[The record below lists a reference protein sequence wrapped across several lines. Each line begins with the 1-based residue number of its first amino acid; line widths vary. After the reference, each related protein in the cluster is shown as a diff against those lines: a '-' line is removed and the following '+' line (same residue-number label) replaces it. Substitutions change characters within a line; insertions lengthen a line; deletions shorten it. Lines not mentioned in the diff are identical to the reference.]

1 MSSRIVRTS
10 LVGSHFEL
18 GTRQSSRLAV
28 KDRNS
33 YYGGV
38 PLDLNE
44 FATKLLRCRTQLQ
57 LSVAE
62 VAEATGLAVTKLEG
76 FEAASVQP
84 SGDDILVLADFF
96 VCDYRFFISN
106 ERLAAFEQTDSLYR
120 MHGGEFSKEDRRS
133 ILEFI
138 FLCECEHQLEQD
150 LDRRAESFE
159 FTPRGTFFKGQGEAA
174 AAALRA
180 HFNYAPNA
188 VPSDVYADF
197 RKLGFHVF
205 RRRLA
210 NSNISGLTIRH
221 PSAGT
226 CILVN
231 YDEDIYRQR
240 FTGAHEA
247 AHGII
252 DRDQEFIVSFAR
264 ESTRDHK
271 VEIRAN
277 TFASRYILPQTL
289 VEEIPVTEWSGAE
302 AVHWA
307 NRLKVSTWALA
318 IALKEGGRIDAETAN
333 RLRRTRVPADL
344 KVDPELSGLEG
355 RSLERKHELLKRG
368 LSNFYVD
375 LCFQALSK
383 GIISAGRTAE
393 MMLVDDFELGEIAA
407 LFGRRVQAE

>member
-1 MSSRIVRTS
+1 
-10 LVGSHFEL
+10 
-18 GTRQSSRLAV
+18 
-28 KDRNS
+28 
-33 YYGGV
+33 V

-57 LSVAE
+57 LSAAE
-62 VAEATGLAVTKLEG
+62 VAEATGLAITRLEA
-76 FEAASVQP
+76 FEAAAVQP
-84 SGDDILVLADFF
+84 NGDDILVLADFF
-96 VCDYRFFISN
+96 ACDYRFFISN

-120 MHGGEFSKEDRRS
+120 MHGGEFSKEDRRN

-138 FLCECEHQLEQD
+138 FLCECEHQLEQE
-150 LDRRAESFE
+150 LERRVETFE
-159 FTPRGTFFKGQGEAA
+159 FIPRGSFYKGQGADA
-174 AAALRA
+174 DAALRA

-210 NSNISGLTIRH
+210 NSNISGVTIRH

-240 FTGAHEA
+240 FTAAHEA
-247 AHGII
+247 AHGIL
-252 DRDQEFIVSFAR
+252 DRDQEFVVSFAS
-264 ESTRDHK
+264 ESTRDQK

-277 TFASRYILPQTL
+277 TFASRYILPQSV
-289 VEEIPVTEWSGAE
+289 VEGISVTEWSGAE

-307 NRLKVSTWALA
+307 SRLKVSTWAFV
-318 IALKEGGRIDAETAN
+318 IALKEAGRIDDETAN
-333 RLRRTRVPADL
+333 HLRRTRVPADL

-355 RSLERKHELLKRG
+355 KSLERKRELLKRG
-368 LSNFYVD
+368 LSTFYVD
-375 LCFQALSK
+375 LCFQAVSK

-393 MMLVDDFELGEIAA
+393 MMLVDDFELGEVAA

>member
-1 MSSRIVRTS
+1 M
-10 LVGSHFEL
+10 
-18 GTRQSSRLAV
+18 
-28 KDRNS
+28 
-33 YYGGV
+33 

-44 FATKLLRCRTQLQ
+44 FATKLRRCRTQLQ

-62 VAEATGLAVTKLEG
+62 VANATGLAPTRIEG
-76 FEAASVQP
+76 FEAGSVQP

-96 VCDYRFFISN
+96 ACDYRFFISN

-133 ILEFI
+133 ILEFV
-138 FLCECEHQLEQD
+138 FLCECEHQLEQE
-150 LDRRAESFE
+150 LERRVETFE
-159 FTPRGTFFKGQGEAA
+159 YTPRGSFYKGQGADA

-240 FTGAHEA
+240 FTAAHEA
-247 AHGII
+247 AHGIL
-252 DRDQEFIVSFAR
+252 DRDQEFVVSFAS
-264 ESTRDHK
+264 ESTRDLK

-277 TFASRYILPQTL
+277 TFASRYLLPQSV
-289 VEEIPVTEWSGAE
+289 VEGISVADWSGAE
-302 AVHWA
+302 AVQWA
-307 NRLKVSTWALA
+307 SRLKVSTWALA
-318 IALKEGGRIDAETAN
+318 IALKEAGQIDTETAN
-333 RLRRTRVPADL
+333 RLRRTRVPTDL
-344 KVDPELSGLEG
+344 KVDPELSHFEG
-355 RSLERKHELLKRG
+355 RSLERKRELLKRG
-368 LSNFYVD
+368 LSTFYVD

-383 GIISAGRTAE
+383 GIISAGRAAE
-393 MMLVDDFELGEIAA
+393 MMLVNDFELDEIAG
-407 LFGRRVQAE
+407 LFRWKVQSE

>member
-1 MSSRIVRTS
+1 MN
-10 LVGSHFEL
+10 
-18 GTRQSSRLAV
+18 
-28 KDRNS
+28 D
-33 YYGGV
+33 YYRGV
-38 PLDLNE
+38 ALDLNE

-57 LSVAE
+57 LSIGE
-62 VAEATGLAVTKLEG
+62 VAEATGLAVTRLEG
-76 FEAASVQP
+76 FETASAQP

-96 VCDYRFFISN
+96 ACDYRFFISN

-120 MHGGEFSKEDRRS
+120 MHGSEFSKEDRRN

-138 FLCECEHQLEQD
+138 FLCECEHQLGRE
-150 LDRRAESFE
+150 LDRRVETFE
-159 FTPRGTFFKGQGEAA
+159 FTLHGSYYKGQGAAA
-174 AAALRA
+174 AAALRE
-180 HFNYAPNA
+180 HFNYPPNA

-247 AHGII
+247 AHGIL
-252 DRDQEFIVSFAR
+252 DRDQEFVVSFAS
-264 ESTRDHK
+264 ESTRDQK

-277 TFASRYILPQTL
+277 TFASHYILPQSL
-289 VEEIPVTEWSGAE
+289 VEGIPVTEWSGAE

-307 NRLKVSTWALA
+307 NRLKVSTWALS
-318 IALKEGGRIDAETAN
+318 IALKETGRIDAETAN
-333 RLRRTRVPADL
+333 RLRRTRVPTDL
-344 KVDPELSGLEG
+344 KIDPELSGLEG

-368 LSNFYVD
+368 LSTFYVD

-383 GIISAGRTAE
+383 GVISAARTAE
-393 MMLVDDFELGEIAA
+393 MMLVDDFELSEIAI
-407 LFGRRVQAE
+407 LFGRRVQSE

>member
-1 MSSRIVRTS
+1 
-10 LVGSHFEL
+10 
-18 GTRQSSRLAV
+18 
-28 KDRNS
+28 
-33 YYGGV
+33 V

-62 VAEATGLAVTKLEG
+62 VAEATGIAMARLEG

-96 VCDYRFFISN
+96 ACDYRFFISN

-120 MHGGEFSKEDRRS
+120 MHGSEFSKEDRRN

-138 FLCECEHQLEQD
+138 FLCECEHQLEQE
-150 LDRRAESFE
+150 LERHVETFE
-159 FTPRGTFFKGQGEAA
+159 FTPRGSFYEGQGADA

-180 HFNYAPNA
+180 HFHYAPNA

-231 YDEDIYRQR
+231 YNEDIYRQR
-240 FTGAHEA
+240 FTAAHEA

-252 DRDQEFIVSFAR
+252 DRDQEVVVSFAS
-264 ESTRDHK
+264 ESTRDQK

-277 TFASRYILPQTL
+277 TFASRYVLPPSV
-289 VEEIPVTEWSGAE
+289 VEGIPVTAWSGAE
-302 AVHWA
+302 AVQWA
-307 NRLKVSTWALA
+307 SRLKVSTSALA
-318 IALKEGGRIDAETAN
+318 IALKEAKQIDAETAN
-333 RLRRTRVPADL
+333 LLRSSRVPANL
-344 KVDPELSGLEG
+344 KVDPELNRLEG
-355 RSLERKHELLKRG
+355 RSLERKRELLERG
-368 LSNFYVD
+368 LSTFYVD

-383 GIISAGRTAE
+383 DIISAGRAAE
-393 MMLVDDFELGEIAA
+393 MMLVNDFELGDLAT
-407 LFGRRVQAE
+407 LFGRRVQSE